1 MTRLSSFE
9 RALPYLYGT
18 RQQLG
23 IVTLVLPDGATE
35 TWTPANSQDYAFE
48 DAWIQERKIQILKK
62 SGGPPIELRV
72 FRVTREPDRHTAAVM
87 VLERAGES
95 WGVRI
100 PDAELPR
107 AFRDYPVRTAN
118 FLPINFIID
127 AKFSV
132 DQERSKILMDDLDKR
147 LIKQALKAAAITLK
161 IACQNQWIS
170 HHWLAKASEPSTGF
184 DPEDAVE
191 RQWWHDALSNFA
203 RDAAALPVVQTSAG
217 LLPALIAGSGRTADF
232 VFPRLLPTSPTV
244 ETTIARLWPLV
255 EATRE
260 IDPPILSL
268 ASDWTSLAE
277 GWGSLGLQISLVSV
291 KQLGAVVKKG
301 AVRMDQL
308 PVAMA
313 PNQWLADYIDIVG
326 ECWQHRN
333 GVDQTVLEGLL
344 PNQNGLL
351 CSAHMLRRDARVS
364 EEIKDICFGIGLDL
378 RAELLTK
385 KLLESAGADGL
396 QYLASTLAKAVPQ
409 EGTEV
414 SAIEQGIA
422 QLDKILPVDGK
433 FTEKL
438 RSGLDGC
445 IQLIGHLHRT
455 KGEQGES
462 YGKRLPFVAEDFSIV
477 RWSKERMM
485 MAPKAIWHVDAQPFC
500 AAYPENRLL
509 IVDYVGTELPGGA
522 DVVAPLVSWGIC
534 FADPLTRVPAELK
547 ERRLAAMAI
556 DSSAVDGVTVAGEEF
571 VQIALLQP
579 EVLNRCQE
587 GPDEARALL
596 GLAICYMARHDRTWR
611 ETRNVKGRK
620 GGEDKELQ
628 IRGSLWLADLSV
640 RAWVPVPGDDG
651 KYTKAVASQATLQY
665 LINSAW
671 LLDNDDGIAL

>member
-1 MTRLSSFE
+1 MSNTAFNLYQDAEKAQHDRNEARRIRTRVAEARLSPRTAGLRWPFELLQNAIDAGPRPGRASVVVRLMREADRVVFDHDGAPFTSQDLAALVSGGSSKEFESEETTGRFGTGFLVTHVLAERTGLRGLLAVDGAHEVFDLALDRAGDEEAILKNIHKCRDGILAAKVVADITEIPSASFSYPVSE
-9 RALPYLYGT
+9 NETLSLGFDAFKRALPYLYGT

-244 ETTIARLWPLV
+244 ETTI
-255 EATRE
+255 E
-260 IDPPILSL
+260 
-268 ASDWTSLAE
+268 
-277 GWGSLGLQISLVSV
+277 
-291 KQLGAVVKKG
+291 
-301 AVRMDQL
+301 
-308 PVAMA
+308 
-313 PNQWLADYIDIVG
+313 
-326 ECWQHRN
+326 
-333 GVDQTVLEGLL
+333 
-344 PNQNGLL
+344 
-351 CSAHMLRRDARVS
+351 RV
-364 EEIKDICFGIGLDL
+364 
-378 RAELLTK
+378 
-385 KLLESAGADGL
+385 
-396 QYLASTLAKAVPQ
+396 
-409 EGTEV
+409 
-414 SAIEQGIA
+414 
-422 QLDKILPVDGK
+422 
-433 FTEKL
+433 
-438 RSGLDGC
+438 
-445 IQLIGHLHRT
+445 
-455 KGEQGES
+455 
-462 YGKRLPFVAEDFSIV
+462 
-477 RWSKERMM
+477 
-485 MAPKAIWHVDAQPFC
+485 
-500 AAYPENRLL
+500 
-509 IVDYVGTELPGGA
+509 
-522 DVVAPLVSWGIC
+522 
-534 FADPLTRVPAELK
+534 
-547 ERRLAAMAI
+547 
-556 DSSAVDGVTVAGEEF
+556 
-571 VQIALLQP
+571 
-579 EVLNRCQE
+579 
-587 GPDEARALL
+587 
-596 GLAICYMARHDRTWR
+596 
-611 ETRNVKGRK
+611 
-620 GGEDKELQ
+620 
-628 IRGSLWLADLSV
+628 
-640 RAWVPVPGDDG
+640 
-651 KYTKAVASQATLQY
+651 
-665 LINSAW
+665 
-671 LLDNDDGIAL
+671 